1 MLPRLAA
8 LALLTVALSASAAG
22 ASPPTFSTSP
32 LAGSDDGTE
41 PRMTVAPDDT
51 RYVVTNAGGT
61 AVVYASKDGGL
72 TWSRTESDPPGQT
85 VSTIDTDIVAYPT
98 GRILAS
104 ELDFGGIN
112 FPSGFS
118 DDGGKTWTQSRGST
132 QLADQDRQW
141 FAVDPHD
148 GGANVYML
156 YHNLASGVAQHNMWV
171 AHSGDGGATFG
182 PPIPIAL
189 PPTDAWNDLQCSD
202 SGGPST
208 LQVNPRTGRVY
219 AFWTTRSSVA
229 TGTNVNTGGCGASV
243 FGPLE
248 FNIVNATRVW
258 SAYSDDHGTSWHT
271 SLAVDDS
278 RTGQIVSMQL
288 AYGALDNAGN
298 VYVAYPESP
307 QPYPKAGGAALKLT
321 HADADLTTWSK
332 PATLLPPHPDGDLG
346 VTLVHVVA
354 GDPGKIALGFY
365 EAEHLPGIPEPVW
378 YAHVG
383 QSLDALDATPA
394 FSDQKVSDVPA
405 YRWTASEMMGICG
418 AEGPAQGV
426 ENGLACSRST
436 DVWGITLDS
445 ACRVS
450 ITWTTKGD
458 EFANGNG
465 GTKELPG
472 SQAATFVSTQTGGSD
487 LCGANAIPGG
497 TQGAAFTA
505 PPAPAGCSD
514 ALAPVSRV
522 RTAAVRRGRLTIAG
536 TSRDP
541 GCAGRLRAV
550 AVAVRRQSGRGR
562 CRYLHADGRLG
573 RAGGCARA
581 TYLVARGTRSWRL
594 DLKTRLP
601 RGTYVAWARGTD
613 AANNVE
619 RTDRRDNLRRFRV
632 R

>member
-1 MLPRLAA
+1 MLRCSALLALAA
-8 LALLTVALSASAAG
+8 AALLAPAASAA
-22 ASPPTFSTSP
+22 PMTFSTS
-32 LAGSDDGTE
+32 LLKGSDDGTE

-51 RYVVTNAGGT
+51 RYVVTNANGT

-72 TWSRTESDPPGQT
+72 TWARTAADPPGQQ
-85 VSTIDTDIVAYPT
+85 VPTIDTDIVAYPT

-104 ELDFGGIN
+104 ELDFAGID

-118 DDGGKTWTQSRGST
+118 DDGGSTWTQSRGST

-171 AHSGDGGATFG
+171 AHSADAGATFG

-189 PPTDAWNDLQCSD
+189 PPGDAWNDLQCSD

-219 AFWTTRSSVA
+219 AFWTTRSSVV

-258 SAYSDDHGTSWHT
+258 SAYSDDHGTTWKT

-278 RTGQIVSMQL
+278 QTGQIVSMQL

-298 VYVAYPESP
+298 VYVAFPESP

-321 HADADLTTWSK
+321 HADADLGTWSK
-332 PATLLPPHPDGDLG
+332 PVTLIPPHPDGDLG
-346 VTLVHVVA
+346 VTLVHVLA
-354 GDPGKIALGFY
+354 GDPGKVALGFY
-365 EAEHLPGIPEPVW
+365 EAEHLAGVKEPVW

-383 QSLDALDATPA
+383 QSLDALGATPK
-394 FSDQKVSDVPA
+394 FTDRKVSNIPA

-418 AEGPAQGV
+418 QEGPAQGV

-436 DVWGITLDS
+436 DVWGITLDR
-445 ACRVS
+445 ACRIS
-450 ITWTTKGD
+450 IAWPTWGGAFTD
-458 EFANGNG
+458 GNG
-465 GTKELPG
+465 GTGGLPNAQPG
-472 SQAATFVSTQTGGSD
+472 TFVSTQTGGPD
-487 LCGANAIPGG
+487 LCAANHLPGG
-497 TQGAAFTA
+497 SAGAAFG
-505 PPAPAGCSD
+505 P
-514 ALAPVSRV
+514 
-522 RTAAVRRGRLTIAG
+522 
-536 TSRDP
+536 
-541 GCAGRLRAV
+541 
-550 AVAVRRQSGRGR
+550 
-562 CRYLHADGRLG
+562 
-573 RAGGCARA
+573 
-581 TYLVARGTRSWRL
+581 
-594 DLKTRLP
+594 
-601 RGTYVAWARGTD
+601 
-613 AANNVE
+613 
-619 RTDRRDNLRRFRV
+619 
-632 R
+632 